1 MANNTAAFQPK
12 VPISTIRSEFENAK
26 VMIAVGGWGDTI
38 GFSQAAKDE
47 TAIQKFA
54 NDIKTM
60 LATTGAD
67 GVGKFAPLQ
76 RQKQKYS
83 TY

>member
-12 VPISTIRSEFENAK
+12 VPISTIRTEFKNAK

-38 GFSQAAKDE
+38 GFSQAAKDD
-47 TAIQKFA
+47 ASIQKFA

-60 LATTGAD
+60 LTTTGAD
-67 GVGKFAPLQ
+67 GVGMNASSH
-76 RQKQKYS
+76 R
-83 TY
+83 